1 MSQELNTVG
10 TAVPGEIVASP
21 SRGHADYRRQPV
33 TEQSEPAPGAASV
46 SSDHDR
52 EAVEAAVQEANQTLA
67 DTSLAFSISVD
78 GHTDQVVVQLTDRS
92 TGEVVRQIPSEDQIA
107 IAARLRE
114 LVGVLFNGAA

>member
-1 MSQELNTVG
+1 
-10 TAVPGEIVASP
+10 
-21 SRGHADYRRQPV
+21 
-33 TEQSEPAPGAASV
+33 
-46 SSDHDR
+46 
-52 EAVEAAVQEANQTLA
+52 VEAAVQEANQTLA

>member
-10 TAVPGEIVASP
+10 TAVPGEIVVSP

-33 TEQSEPAPGAASV
+33 TEQSEPAPGATSV
-46 SSDHDR
+46 SSSQDR
-52 EAVEAAVQEANQTLA
+52 EVVEAAIQEANQTLA

-114 LVGVLFNGAA
+114 LVGVLFNGQA